1 MEGPRHVLRSSGG
14 FMLAEVMASLTLLA
28 LSLGA
33 LVPLLAGSIRAV
45 DQARQ
50 TTAAA
55 TLAIDELEAIR
66 NTAYASVASG
76 TDTVTQADSG
86 IQYTRTWTVAAGP
99 TTGTKAVTIDVQW
112 TSRASRT
119 VTVQTIVAQ

>member
-1 MEGPRHVLRSSGG
+1 
-14 FMLAEVMASLTLLA
+14 MLPEVMASLALLA
-28 LSLGA
+28 IGLSG
-33 LVPLLAGSIRAV
+33 LVPLLVGSIRGV
-45 DQARQ
+45 DHARH

-55 TLAIDELEAIR
+55 TLAVDELEAIR

-86 IQYTRTWTVAAGP
+86 TQYTRTWTVAAGP

-112 TSRASRT
+112 SSHGSYT
-119 VTVQTIVAQ
+119 VTVQTIVEQ